1 MGNLSSE
8 NSNYLPMLKLVI
20 IATTSI
26 ACILSLSGIV
36 IAGDRYKEVNS
47 KTKFNLVK
55 NKTGQTP
62 STGTNQV
69 AKFKDLEKLIIDVYK
84 YKNSES
90 NAPVAPQL
98 DWGER
103 YFYEVKSLT
112 VEELADDRIQIRSL
126 GLKHSYSFMRVY
138 VKGQTKFIYKKNED
152 SDKPEKHIAIFN
164 FDKGKNGWRI
174 DSSRS
179 NF

>member
-84 YKNSES
+84 YKNLTSQKNILLFLILTREKMDGGLTLA
-90 NAPVAPQL
+90 APISDITNKYSDVSDL
-98 DWGER
+98 DKRQG
-103 YFYEVKSLT
+103 
-112 VEELADDRIQIRSL
+112 
-126 GLKHSYSFMRVY
+126 
-138 VKGQTKFIYKKNED
+138 
-152 SDKPEKHIAIFN
+152 
-164 FDKGKNGWRI
+164 
-174 DSSRS
+174 
-179 NF
+179 